1 MLLVAIMSA
10 KAQDILTLTDN
21 SVLKV
26 KVLEITPTEIKYK
39 KFDNIN
45 GPTYTSLISGVK
57 SIIYENGTTETF
69 NNPNPVQSEPAVSPI
84 LNSTSP
90 QQDLSVSDRQ
100 LLIMDQYHGQD
111 MNWQKYQKRGKIY
124 KKIGIIGGSA
134 LIAACVTVFC
144 VWWETDD
151 AYALALGVP
160 LGAAGLVSGTVF
172 YTVGVNQCKK
182 ADRIKA
188 ASLMTTTLYNSGKS
202 NLTAGI
208 DLLGNQNNYSVG
220 IGLRYSF

>member
-111 MNWQKYQKRGKIY
+111 MNWQKYQKRGKSVC
-124 KKIGIIGGSA
+124 GSFGRSRGDKRCGNH
-134 LIAACVTVFC
+134 IA
-144 VWWETDD
+144 
-151 AYALALGVP
+151 GRQG
-160 LGAAGLVSGTVF
+160 GAAVCRF
-172 YTVGVNQCKK
+172 
-182 ADRIKA
+182 
-188 ASLMTTTLYNSGKS
+188 
-202 NLTAGI
+202 
-208 DLLGNQNNYSVG
+208 
-220 IGLRYSF
+220 FW